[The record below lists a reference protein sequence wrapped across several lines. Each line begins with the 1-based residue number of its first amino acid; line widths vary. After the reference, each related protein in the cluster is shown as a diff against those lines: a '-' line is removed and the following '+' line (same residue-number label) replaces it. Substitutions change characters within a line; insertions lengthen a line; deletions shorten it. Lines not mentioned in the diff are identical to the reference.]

1 MITSTAARPDDP
13 LLVQI
18 ADYVAAPVAFSANA
32 YATARCSLL
41 DSIACAIEAV
51 RHRDC
56 LSLLGPHVP
65 GTVVPNG
72 SRVPGTSHRL
82 DPVKAAFDTG
92 TAIRWLDYN
101 DSWFAL
107 EAGHPSDNLGAI
119 LAVADHLGQGP
130 QPELD
135 VKSVLDALIKAY
147 EIQCVL
153 TLENSFLAHGL
164 DATVLLA
171 VASAAVATQLL
182 GGTKQQIVAAVSNAW
197 LDGANPRAYRLGANT
212 GPRKSWASGDAT
224 ARGVRHA
231 LFALRG
237 EPGYPAA
244 LSAPKYGF
252 VDSIMRGKP
261 IVAPRPFGSYI
272 IENILFKVPFPTEF
286 HAQTASECAA
296 RLHPMVKGRLDEI
309 KAIRIRTHMRTI
321 HTIDKKGPLRNAADR
336 DHCLQY
342 ILAVV
347 LKRGKIT
354 SEDYEDDAARDPQ
367 LDRLREKMSVAE
379 DESFTRD
386 FYDPEKRANPNAIQA
401 EFNDGSRLPEVRV
414 DFPLGHPRRRAEGLP
429 LVVEKFRHAVGAAFP
444 GRRSERIL
452 EAVAEPGAFEAMRL
466 RSFMDLLAR

>member
-1 MITSTAARPDDP
+1 MASPQPLATDP

-18 ADYVAAPVAFSANA
+18 ADYTAAPPAFSAEA
-32 YATARCSLL
+32 YATARSSLL
-41 DSIACAIEAV
+41 DSIACALEAV
-51 RHRDC
+51 AQPDC
-56 LSLLGPHVP
+56 AKLLGPYVA

-72 SRVPGTSHRL
+72 SRVPGTDFRL

-119 LAVADHLGQGP
+119 LAVADYLCQGERP
-130 QPELD
+130 DLD
-135 VKSVLDALIKAY
+135 VKVVLDALIQAY
-147 EIQCVL
+147 EVQCVL
-153 TLENSFLAHGL
+153 TLENSFLAPGL

-171 VASAAVATQLL
+171 VSSAAVATRLL
-182 GGTKQQIVAAVSNAW
+182 GGTKAQIAAAVSNAW
-197 LDGANPRAYRLGANT
+197 LDGANPRTYRLGANT

-224 ARGVRHA
+224 SRGVKHA
-231 LFALRG
+231 LMALRG

-244 LSAPKYGF
+244 LSTAKYGF

-272 IENILFKVPFPTEF
+272 IENILYKVPFPTEF
-286 HAQTASECAA
+286 HAQTASECAV
-296 RLHPMVKGRLDEI
+296 RLHPLVKDRLDGI
-309 KAIRIRTHMRTI
+309 KAIRIRTHTRTM

-347 LKRGKIT
+347 LKHGKIT
-354 SEDYEDDAARDPQ
+354 SEDYEDEFARDPQ
-367 LDRLREKMSVAE
+367 LDQLREKMSVTE

-386 FYDPEKRANPNAIQA
+386 YYDPEKRANPNAIRI
-401 EFNDGSRLPEVRV
+401 EFDDGTSLPEVRV

-429 LVVEKFRHAVGAAFP
+429 LVAEKFRHAVATAFP
-444 GRRSERIL
+444 GARGEKIM
-452 EAVAEPGAFEAMRL
+452 AATADPAAFDAMKFRD
-466 RSFMDLLAR
+466 FMELLAR

>member
-1 MITSTAARPDDP
+1 MSAPQPLANDP

-18 ADYVAAPVAFSANA
+18 ADYAAAPDAFSANA
-32 YATARCSLL
+32 YSTAHNCLL
-41 DSIACAIEAV
+41 DAIACALEAV
-51 RHRDC
+51 AQPDC
-56 LSLLGPHVP
+56 MKLLGPYVP
-65 GTVVPNG
+65 GTVVPGG
-72 SRVPGTSHRL
+72 SRVLGTDFRL
-82 DPVKAAFDTG
+82 DPVKAAFDNG

-119 LAVADHLGQGP
+119 LAVADYLCQGERPDLDIKAVLG
-130 QPELD
+130 
-135 VKSVLDALIKAY
+135 ALIQAY

-153 TLENSFLAHGL
+153 TLENSFLAPGL

-171 VASAAVATQLL
+171 VASAAVSTRLL
-182 GGTKQQIVAAVSNAW
+182 GGREQQIAAAVSNAW
-197 LDGANPRAYRLGANT
+197 LDGANPRTYRLGANT

-261 IVAPRPFGSYI
+261 IVAPRPFGSTI
-272 IENILFKVPFPTEF
+272 VENILFKVPFPTEF
-286 HAQTASECAA
+286 HAQTASECAV
-296 RLHPMVKGRLDEI
+296 RLHPMVKDRLDEI
-309 KAIRIRTHMRTI
+309 KAIRIRTHARTL

-347 LKRGKIT
+347 LKHGKI
-354 SEDYEDDAARDPQ
+354 SAEDYEDEAARDPQ

-386 FYDPEKRANPNAIQA
+386 YHDPEKRANPNAIQV
-401 EFNDGSRLPEVRV
+401 EFGDSSSLPEVRV

-429 LVVEKFRHAVGAAFP
+429 LVVEKFRHAVRTTFP
-444 GRRSERIL
+444 GRRGEQIL
-452 EAVAEPGAFEAMRL
+452 ESVADPKAFEAMKFKA
-466 RSFMDLLAR
+466 FMDLLVR